1 MMATKATIGGRDHFR
16 DFDTDSPEYNEHYDE
31 VNNALLE
38 QCPVAE
44 SKVGIGYYVV
54 SRQDDVRHVAQDW
67 QTFSSVDGMYPNR
80 PEGMPPVL
88 PEEIDP
94 PYHTNW
100 RAALNRYFTVKKVMV
115 MEEPIREQ
123 VTALIDDFVEEDSC
137 DLIKEFAALVP
148 GRVFFAVLLG
158 APLED
163 LDRMVGVVDDA
174 VMGSPEVRGPAWAD
188 LHVYIEGYLKQRQKE
203 PPRDDFIDAILVGVD
218 QENGEP
224 CSWDDKVNVAT
235 LFLSG
240 AVGTTASAIGG
251 MVRYLVLNPDVRDWL
266 IENPDMHDKAIEEFL
281 RLNSPVTILS
291 RTATKDAEVA
301 GKRVKEGDRV
311 AVNYAA
317 ACRDPEVYKCPMDF
331 DPERDQTQS
340 AVFGLGPHRCI
351 GSHLAR
357 LEIKVA
363 LQELL
368 RRVPD
373 ISLQPGAELTYSTSL
388 LRILDSLPVEFTP
401 GKNSEGASA

>member
-1 MMATKATIGGRDHFR
+1 MATKANIGGRDHFR
-16 DFDTDSPEYNEHYDE
+16 DFDIDSPEYNEHFDE

-38 QCPVAE
+38 QCPVARSE
-44 SKVGIGYYVV
+44 DGIGYYVV
-54 SRQDDVRHVAQDW
+54 SRQEDVRRVAQDW
-67 QTFSSVDGMYPNR
+67 QTFSSTDGMYPNR
-80 PEGMPPVL
+80 PEQMPPVL

-100 RAALNRYFTVKKVMV
+100 RAALNRYFTVKKVMEMQGLV
-115 MEEPIREQ
+115 REQ
-123 VTALIDDFVEEDSC
+123 VTALVDDFIEDGRC
-137 DLIKEFAALVP
+137 DLTKDYAALVP

-163 LDRMVGVVDDA
+163 LDRMVSVVDDA
-174 VMGSPEVRGPAWAD
+174 VMGSPEVRGPAWAE
-188 LHVYIEGYLKQRQKE
+188 LHVYIEGYLKQRQQE
-203 PPRDDFIDAILVGVD
+203 PPRDDFIDAILAGVE

-240 AVGTTASAIGG
+240 AVGTTASGIGS
-251 MVRYLVLNPDVRDWL
+251 MARYLVLNPDVRQWL
-266 IENPDMHDKAIEEFL
+266 SENPDMHDKAIEEFL
-281 RLNSPVTILS
+281 RVNPPVTILS
-291 RTATKDAEVA
+291 RTATKDCEIA
-301 GKRVKEGDRV
+301 GQKFKTGDRV

-317 ACRDPEVYKCPMDF
+317 ACRDPAVYERPMDF

-351 GSHLAR
+351 GSHMAR
-357 LEIKVA
+357 LEVKAA
-363 LQELL
+363 LQEMLA
-368 RRVPD
+368 RMPD
-373 ISLQPGAELTYSTSL
+373 ISLQPGVELTYSTSL

-401 GKNSEGASA
+401 GKKSEGAAA